1 MANFA
6 DALALS
12 QTTGVDIN
20 DATAASRV
28 YQSRPGVS
36 VNLAQQLTDDVGVF
50 ARAGWVDGDVESW
63 DFTDANRTVE
73 AGASINGKR
82 WGRPNDTF
90 GILGMLNGIDPSHAA
105 WLNAG
110 GLGILV
116 GDGQLSNPVLEQII
130 ETYYRYEL
138 SSLWD
143 VTLDYQFVNNPAY
156 NRDRGPV
163 SVVAVRLHADF

>member
-1 MANFA
+1 
-6 DALALS
+6 
-12 QTTGVDIN
+12 
-20 DATAASRV
+20 
-28 YQSRPGVS
+28 VS

-116 GDGQLSNPVLEQII
+116 GDEQLSNPALEQII
-130 ETYYRYEL
+130 ETYYNYAL
-138 SSLWD
+138 SASTWLS
-143 VTLDYQFVNNPAY
+143 VNHQFVNNPGF
-156 NRDRGPV
+156 NPDRGPTNIFAARV
-163 SVVAVRLHADF
+163 HWQF

>member
-90 GILGMLNGIDPSHAA
+90 GILCMLNDIDPSHAA

-116 GDGQLSNPVLEQII
+116 GDGQLPNPALEQII
-130 ETYYRYEL
+130 ETYYNYAL
-138 SSLWD
+138 SASTWLS
-143 VTLDYQFVNNPAY
+143 VNHQFVNNPGF
-156 NRDRGPV
+156 NPDRGPTNIFAARV
-163 SVVAVRLHADF
+163 HWQF